1 MNDKDDGVVLLMEC
15 GDCFN
20 DYIFMVCIQAAKD
33 TDLLSLFVNKS
44 WLDKCPPESEPLT
57 DAMPNETKTLEG
69 IFIC

>member
-1 MNDKDDGVVLLMEC
+1 MEC

-20 DYIFMVCIQAAKD
+20 DYIFMVCIQAVKD
-33 TDLLSLFVNKS
+33 TDLLFQNNLAGQVIS
-44 WLDKCPPESEPLT
+44 DKCSPESDLLT